1 MELGKWIRLAG
12 DRAAAVALV
21 AFGIVVIVIGWI
33 GVSGKAYP
41 AEQLPFIISGGI
53 GGMCILGL
61 GGLLWL
67 SSDLRD
73 EWTALDRIQAA
84 LTDLAGTDLVDR
96 RGLERAASLS
106 GDRTNGA
113 SSGDPTR
120 TLVTIS
126 PAASS

>member
-21 AFGIVVIVIGWI
+21 ALGAIVIVVGWI
-33 GVSGKAYP
+33 GVSGQAYP

-73 EWTALDRIQAA
+73 EWTALDRIQET
-84 LTDLAGTDLVDR
+84 LSDLAGTNLVDR
-96 RGLERAASLS
+96 NGLDRAGALSADSVKALVAS
-106 GDRTNGA
+106 GA
-113 SSGDPTR
+113 AGRS
-120 TLVTIS
+120 
-126 PAASS
+126 